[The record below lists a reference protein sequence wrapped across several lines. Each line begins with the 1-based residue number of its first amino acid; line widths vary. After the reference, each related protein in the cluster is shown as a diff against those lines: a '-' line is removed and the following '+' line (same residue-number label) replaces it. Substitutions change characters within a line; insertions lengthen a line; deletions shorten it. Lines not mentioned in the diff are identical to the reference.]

1 MANLASHT
9 TPLQNHAPLFVSNH
23 HQEPFP
29 SERLAEI
36 SGISTKIYH
45 HLGVDTPFDPQHR
58 YVTSYILP
66 PWALAMF
73 RISVTIYFL
82 VTALGTAVSEGIG
95 TITYFTS
102 LSFWGDSIY
111 FLMSAIHTVS
121 FCYNLRRWKQARK
134 DSMEGDAPRIEML
147 EKAYP
152 LNGVGRID
160 IARSKAAISSF
171 GTHTHES
178 IENQLS
184 YSLESELEIG
194 STYPRSFLS
203 RSFSRPLQF
212 CHTLLVSTVSSFP
225 LVVMVIFWTVLRGP
239 APLSDPYS
247 AFANIG
253 KHTLNYFLTML
264 DLVVL
269 SRTSLRP
276 WWHLIPIVAILGLY
290 IGIVDITY
298 KRYHV
303 LVYGFFNVQQFGV
316 PLVVLFC
323 ILIGVFAV
331 VSFLLTQLL
340 MLIRE
345 AVVAKVQKSGEW
357 GSGKPIGVPDD
368 ACIPTLRGPGPLGG
382 GGKRRKPGYD
392 VIHLRGR
399 FPQNALT
406 GNRSSGIV
414 VDDIQIHALSMI
426 GSQADILDVNGDRDM
441 DAKSFGARSGRSRDG
456 GGGEGGGGGGRNVKW
471 SGYNRTEDEYAM
483 SHSRSGSR
491 LDVSNMEAAS
501 SSDAYLF
508 RPVKWRN
515 DSNW

>member
-298 KRYHV
+298 KR
-303 LVYGFFNVQQFGV
+303 
-316 PLVVLFC
+316 
-323 ILIGVFAV
+323 
-331 VSFLLTQLL
+331 
-340 MLIRE
+340 E

-441 DAKSFGARSGRSRDG
+441 DAKSFGAR
-456 GGGEGGGGGGRNVKW
+456 K
-471 SGYNRTEDEYAM
+471 A
-483 SHSRSGSR
+483 
-491 LDVSNMEAAS
+491 LC
-501 SSDAYLF
+501 
-508 RPVKWRN
+508 
-515 DSNW
+515 